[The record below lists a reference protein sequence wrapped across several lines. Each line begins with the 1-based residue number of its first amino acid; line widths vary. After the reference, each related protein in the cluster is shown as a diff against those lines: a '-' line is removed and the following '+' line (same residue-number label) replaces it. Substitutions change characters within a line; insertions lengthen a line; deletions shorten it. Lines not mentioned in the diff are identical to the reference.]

1 MVKLSFVTSTFNEE
15 KNLPSCLD
23 SIKDL
28 ADEIV
33 LVDGTSSDKT
43 VEIAKKYGARIKV
56 TDNPPIFLINRQRAI
71 DMAEN
76 EWLLNLDADEH
87 ATPGLVTEIKEVL
100 KNDKGK
106 INGYFIPRK
115 NWFLGRFLMKGGQ
128 YPDYQLRLYRKG
140 KVHFELKDVHEQAI
154 VEGEKEYLKNAMLHY
169 PYKNFSAYLLKWER
183 YNDVFATQI
192 KEEFMGK
199 SLIKK
204 FIGAIS
210 YLIVKPV
217 WWFFWTL
224 LRHKGIYDLWSGTI
238 FSFFSALRFPISY
251 VKSFSK

>member
-238 FSFFSALRFPISY
+238 FSFFSALRFPVSY